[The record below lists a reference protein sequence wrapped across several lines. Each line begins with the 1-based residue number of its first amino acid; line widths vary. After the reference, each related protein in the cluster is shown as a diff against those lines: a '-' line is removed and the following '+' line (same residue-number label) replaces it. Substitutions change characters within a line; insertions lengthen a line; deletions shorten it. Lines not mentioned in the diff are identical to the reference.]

1 MKRLVL
7 RIVINTVALFVISLI
22 LPVVVLNGIGPAL
35 LAGTVLTL
43 LNALLRP
50 FLLLITL
57 PVNLITLGVFTLV
70 INAWMLMLTD
80 LMVGGFAIPGFL
92 SAFVAALLL
101 TLINLPLSN
110 WFRST
115 YYRAS

>member
-1 MKRLVL
+1 MKRLAL

-22 LPVVVLNGIGPAL
+22 LPAVVLDGIGAGL

-57 PVNLITLGVFTLV
+57 PANLVTLGVFTLV
-70 INAWMLMLTD
+70 VNAWMLMLTD
-80 LMVGGFAIPGFL
+80 LMVGSFTIPGFWL
-92 SAFVAALLL
+92 AFVAALLV
-101 TLINLPLSN
+101 TLINLPLSH
-110 WFRST
+110 WFRSNHLKT
-115 YYRAS
+115 S